1 MSSKKS
7 IGPSEAQIENEILTF
22 LSNLRRG
29 FWWKNTSAGFFDG
42 RKFRKHASP
51 FAINGTSDIFGVV
64 DGRLICFEVKTECG
78 RPTPEQVAFI
88 KKVQA
93 HGALGAVVRSVA
105 EVRRALVEWEL
116 FSSESCFVLANEK

>member
-1 MSSKKS
+1 MSSKRFT
-7 IGPSEAQIENEILTF
+7 GRSEAQIEHQILTF
-22 LSNLRRG
+22 LSNMRCG

-42 RKFRKHASP
+42 RRFRKHTSP

-64 DGRLICFEVKTECG
+64 DGRLICFEVKTQRG
-78 RPTPEQVAFI
+78 RPTPEQIAFI

-93 HGALGAVVRSVA
+93 HGALGAVVRSVE

-116 FSSESCFVLANEK
+116 FSSESSFVLANEK